1 MVIIIFATL
10 LAAKNVLLT
19 AEGTRAKLA
28 DFDSAKRLFHELT
41 EAGLRPLGT
50 KGFVSRE
57 VRKQP
62 VWQPSVKSYSVRTKR
77 WSFWRLQWSQHQA
90 LYLVVLVIFLWE
102 FVASL
107 YN

>member
-57 VRKQP
+57 VRTGI
-62 VWQPSVKSYSVRTKR
+62 PSLEKSVQEHHFPMQVCLVRMK
-77 WSFWRLQWSQHQA
+77 
-90 LYLVVLVIFLWE
+90 
-102 FVASL
+102 
-107 YN
+107 

>member
-50 KGFVSRE
+50 PGFVSRE
-57 VRKQP
+57 VRTGI
-62 VWQPSVKSYSVRTKR
+62 PSLEKSVQEHHFPMQVCLVRM
-77 WSFWRLQWSQHQA
+77 
-90 LYLVVLVIFLWE
+90 
-102 FVASL
+102 
-107 YN
+107 